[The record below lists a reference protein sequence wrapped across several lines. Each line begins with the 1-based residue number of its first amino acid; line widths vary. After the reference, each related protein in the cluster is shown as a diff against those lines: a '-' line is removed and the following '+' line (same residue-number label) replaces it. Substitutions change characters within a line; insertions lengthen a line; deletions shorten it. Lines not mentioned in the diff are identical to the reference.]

1 MKPFNIFMIGVGGQG
16 IGLLSEV
23 LLRAADDAGLLVKA
37 VDTHGLAQRGGV
49 VVSHLRIGQNSFS
62 PLIAS
67 NQADLV
73 LALERHE
80 ALRGL
85 KMAAK
90 DGSTLVYYNTV
101 WQPLDVRLNLAEA
114 VTEADITRTCQA
126 RRINE
131 YIVFQPDLAD
141 IRMQNVA
148 VLATIHKKRLIP
160 GVKEENYRQAL
171 EDLLQGRV
179 LEQNLELFLKGA
191 V

>member
-1 MKPFNIFMIGVGGQG
+1 MKAFNIFMIGVGGQG

-23 LLRAADDAGLLVKA
+23 LLRAADDAGLRVKA

-49 VVSHLRIGQNSFS
+49 VISNLRIGENAYS
-62 PLIAS
+62 PLIAG
-67 NQADLV
+67 NKADLV

-85 KMAAK
+85 KLAAR

-114 VTEADITRTCQA
+114 VTEADITRVCQA
-126 RRINE
+126 RQINE
-131 YIVFQPDLAD
+131 YVVFQSDLDD

-148 VLATIHKKRLIP
+148 VLATIHAQRLIP
-160 GVKEENYRQAL
+160 GLKKENYRQAL
-171 EDLLQGRV
+171 EDLLQGNV
-179 LEQNLELFLKGA
+179 LEQNLKLFFKGA
-191 V
+191 

>member
-1 MKPFNIFMIGVGGQG
+1 MKAFNIFMIGVGGQG

-23 LLRAADDAGLLVKA
+23 LLRAADDAGLVVKA

-49 VVSHLRIGQNSFS
+49 VISHLRIGENSYS

-73 LALERHE
+73 VALERHE

-114 VTEADITRTCQA
+114 ITEADITRVCQA
-126 RRINE
+126 RQIKE
-131 YIVFQPDLAD
+131 YVVFQPDLVD

-148 VLATIHKKRLIP
+148 VLAALHKGSLIP

-171 EDLLQGRV
+171 DDLLQGKV
-179 LEQNLELFLKGA
+179 LEQNLKLFSKGTK
-191 V
+191 

>member
-1 MKPFNIFMIGVGGQG
+1 MKAFNIFMIGVGGQG

-23 LLRAADDAGLLVKA
+23 LLRAADDAGLQVKA

-49 VVSHLRIGQNSFS
+49 VVSHLRIGDNSYS
-62 PLIAS
+62 PLIAG

-73 LALERHE
+73 VALERHE

-90 DGSTLVYYNTV
+90 DGSALVYYNTA
-101 WQPLDVRLNLAEA
+101 WQPLEVRLGLAEA
-114 VTEADITRTCQA
+114 VTEADITAVCRA
-126 RRINE
+126 RQIDE
-131 YIVFQPDLAD
+131 YMVFQADLED

-148 VLATIHKKRLIP
+148 VLATIHARSLIP
-160 GVKEENYRQAL
+160 GLKQKNYRQAL
-171 EDLLQGRV
+171 DDLLQGKV
-179 LEQNLELFLKGA
+179 LEQNLKLFLKG

>member
-23 LLRAADDAGLLVKA
+23 LLRAADDAGLRVKA

-49 VVSHLRIGQNSFS
+49 VVSHLRIGENSFS
-62 PLIAS
+62 PLIVN

-73 LALERHE
+73 VALERHE

-85 KMAAK
+85 KLAAK

-101 WQPLDVRLNLAEA
+101 WQPLDVRLNLSEA
-114 VTEADITRTCQA
+114 VTEADITRVCQA
-126 RRINE
+126 RQINE
-131 YIVFQPDLAD
+131 YVVFQPDLED

-148 VLATIHKKRLIP
+148 VLATIHAKSLIP
-160 GVKEENYRQAL
+160 GVKKENYQQSL
-171 EDLLQGRV
+171 DDLLQGKV
-179 LEQNLELFLKGA
+179 LEKNLNLFLKGA
-191 V
+191 